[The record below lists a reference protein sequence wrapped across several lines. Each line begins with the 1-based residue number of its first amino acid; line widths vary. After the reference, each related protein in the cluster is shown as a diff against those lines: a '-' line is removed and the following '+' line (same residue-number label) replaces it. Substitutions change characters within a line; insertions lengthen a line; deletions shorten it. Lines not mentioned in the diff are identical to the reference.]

1 MIVDRLGATPLVTQL
16 PVGSEADFAGIV
28 DLIKMQAIIWK
39 DESLGAE
46 FEYTD
51 IPADLH
57 GQAAEYRE
65 KLIELAV
72 EQDDAAME
80 DYLEGNEPDEATLK
94 KCIRRGTVNSEFVPV
109 LCGSAF
115 KNKGVQPLDA
125 VVEFLPG
132 PTDVA
137 AIKGVKANSMKK
149 LRQYR

>member
-16 PVGSEADFAGIV
+16 PVGAEADFTGIV

-57 GQAAEYRE
+57 GQALEYRE

-115 KNKGVQPLDA
+115 KNKGVQPLLDLGRRIFA
-125 VVEFLPG
+125 G
-132 PTDVA
+132 TYGCGRD
-137 AIKGVKANSMKK
+137 
-149 LRQYR
+149 